1 MTLLLLCDVDDG
13 VEGRRDGGLGIGEG
27 GAGKVGRGV
36 KRRGRGLG
44 ALKGR
49 RREKV
54 ASSGGE
60 EREEKRGRTI
70 LEWIS
75 GEEQRMLKEREEL
88 MEERDGKGREGDE
101 GEWMTMKVALDGS
114 G

>member
-1 MTLLLLCDVDDG
+1 VCNCSDVDDG
-13 VEGRRDGGLGIGEG
+13 VEGKRDGGLGVGEG

-44 ALKGR
+44 ILKGR

-60 EREEKRGRTI
+60 GGEGRRERTI

-75 GEEQRMLKEREEL
+75 GEEQRMLKEKEKL
-88 MEERDGKGREGDE
+88 MEKRDGNDREGDE
-101 GEWMTMKVALDGS
+101 GEWVTMKVALDGS